1 MTTCTRRVVVLDEGY
16 GSHDIE
22 QAILAE
28 VGAEVVPSYC
38 RGDAAAVGRAMA
50 GADAAIVRES
60 PIDAAA
66 IAGVGANFKVIVR
79 SGVGVDNIDRAAA
92 AARRIYV
99 ANVPDYGVDDVSDHA
114 LALLLAVARRIP
126 SRDRATRQGA
136 WNVARA
142 EPMYRLRGQVLGLV
156 GYGRIGQA
164 FHHKAAALGFAR
176 VLVHD
181 PVLTA
186 PPEGTALVPLDQL
199 LAEADVVS
207 LHAPLLPATRHL
219 LGAPQLARMKPT
231 AVLVNTSRGGLV
243 DEAALVAALRERR
256 LFGAGLDVYEQEP
269 PARDNPLFALD
280 NAVLTDHT
288 AWYSEGSVVD
298 LQRKAAEEV
307 ARVLRGELPRS
318 WVNRWPGAAP

>member
-1 MTTCTRRVVVLDEGY
+1 MTDFTRRVVVLDEGY
-16 GSHDIE
+16 GSHDLE

-28 VGAEVVPSYC
+28 VGAEVVPCYC
-38 RGDAAAVGRAMA
+38 RGDAAAVRRAMA
-50 GADAAIVRES
+50 EADAAIVRES
-60 PIDAAA
+60 PVDAAA
-66 IAGVGANFKVIVR
+66 FAGVTERFKVVVR

-114 LALLLAVARRIP
+114 MALLLAVARRIP
-126 SRDRATRQGA
+126 TRDRATRRGA

-181 PVLTA
+181 PLLTA
-186 PPEGTALVPLDQL
+186 PPAGTDLAPLDAL
-199 LAEADVVS
+199 LAAADVVS

-219 LGAPQLARMKPT
+219 LGAPQLALMKRT
-231 AVLVNTSRGGLV
+231 SILVNTSRGALV
-243 DEAALVAALRERR
+243 DEAALAAALREQR

-298 LQRKAAEEV
+298 LQQKAAQEV
-307 ARVLRGELPRS
+307 ARVLRGGRPLS
-318 WVNRWPGAAP
+318 WVNRWEEGAP